1 MTCAINVEASDAK
14 VIDLRVNDLVAPVGI
29 DTPNPIFSW
38 KMDSDAIG
46 AAQTEYKIVVKAQGG
61 NTAWDSGWVKS
72 GNSVAIRYNGKAL
85 ASQTKYEVSVTIKDQ
100 NGGVTE
106 AATTT
111 FVTAFFEEN
120 AFDDTKWISY
130 QDSTMASLTKYT
142 IDFDFKITEAAQGF
156 KVTVVDG
163 DGNAVP
169 GVIVQICKD
178 SCVPART
185 DDNGVASFNIAI
197 EDGHKLSVM
206 SCPEGYE
213 YTGEA
218 EVYLEE
224 GATEY
229 TLEISKV
236 G

>member
-1 MTCAINVEASDAK
+1 MIIKKNIRILLAIMLVGCTLLGLCACGGAK
-14 VIDLRVNDLVAPVGI
+14 EEDTTAADTTVA
-29 DTPNPIFSW
+29 DT
-38 KMDSDAIG
+38 
-46 AAQTEYKIVVKAQGG
+46 T
-61 NTAWDSGWVKS
+61 
-72 GNSVAIRYNGKAL
+72 VA
-85 ASQTKYEVSVTIKDQ
+85 
-100 NGGVTE
+100 
-106 AATTT
+106 
-111 FVTAFFEEN
+111 
-120 AFDDTKWISY
+120 DT
-130 QDSTMASLTKYT
+130 
-142 IDFDFKITEAAQGF
+142 TEAAQGF

-163 DGNAVP
+163 DGNSVP

-218 EVYLEE
+218 EVYLDE

>member
-1 MTCAINVEASDAK
+1 MINMKNIKMLLALMLIGCMIFGLCACGGTNEEETTVPDTT
-14 VIDLRVNDLVAPVGI
+14 VA
-29 DTPNPIFSW
+29 DT
-38 KMDSDAIG
+38 
-46 AAQTEYKIVVKAQGG
+46 T
-61 NTAWDSGWVKS
+61 
-72 GNSVAIRYNGKAL
+72 VA
-85 ASQTKYEVSVTIKDQ
+85 
-100 NGGVTE
+100 
-106 AATTT
+106 
-111 FVTAFFEEN
+111 
-120 AFDDTKWISY
+120 DT
-130 QDSTMASLTKYT
+130 
-142 IDFDFKITEAAQGF
+142 TEAAQSF

-163 DGNAVP
+163 DGNAVS
-169 GVIVQICKD
+169 GVVVQICKD
-178 SCVPART
+178 VCVPART

-218 EVYLEE
+218 EVYLDE